1 MIDENTRTCL
11 YRAFRTFCLGGDLN
25 AARIAAFRRI
35 TRSFGNEPPEA
46 LLADFLTDAKAE
58 AQNALGRNT
67 SVDFLHVDVAIGI
80 EPATLEIAYEIL
92 WNQAVRLRDPA
103 SMACVRLC
111 MIASFG
117 EQRQK
122 HLLTEWKERGPVGV
136 EASREGSENIKARP
150 FRGGQRNGAPP
161 VTLEISRRGLRFC
174 DPQIFRR
181 VCRLTS
187 TV

>member
-67 SVDFLHVDVAIGI
+67 SVDFLHVDVATGI
-80 EPATLEIAYEIL
+80 EPATLDIAYEIL

-111 MIASFG
+111 IIASFG
-117 EQRQK
+117 EQKQK
-122 HLLTEWKERGPVGV
+122 DLLTEWKERGTVL
-136 EASREGSENIKARP
+136 
-150 FRGGQRNGAPP
+150 GGR
-161 VTLEISRRGLRFC
+161 
-174 DPQIFRR
+174 
-181 VCRLTS
+181 
-187 TV
+187 